1 MPLGLMT
8 GVNYEESETDLQ
20 PGDSFVLHS
29 DGIAEARN
37 GDGEMFGFPRM
48 KAVLEKTHGP
58 ESAIT
63 SLLDDLRAFA
73 GPQWEQEDDITLVV
87 LQRLADR
94 HSFRSLVEPSLSE
107 TSRTSGASTRR
118 I

>member
-1 MPLGLMT
+1 MAGIS
-8 GVNYEESETDLQ
+8 YEESKTVLG

-37 GDGEMFGFPRM
+37 DAGEMFGFPRM
-48 KAVLEKTHGP
+48 KAVLEMNHDA

-63 SLLDDLRAFA
+63 ALLDELSAFA

-87 LQRLADR
+87 FER
-94 HSFRSLVEPSLSE
+94 LSE
-107 TSRTSGASTRR
+107 TRSINLIDPAVSSPRTSESTSHR